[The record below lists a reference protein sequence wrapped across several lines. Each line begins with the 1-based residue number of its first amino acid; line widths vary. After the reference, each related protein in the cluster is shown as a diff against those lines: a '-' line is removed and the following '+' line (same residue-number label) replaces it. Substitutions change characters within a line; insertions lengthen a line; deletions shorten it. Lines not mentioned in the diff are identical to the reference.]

1 MGKRILKSRGE
12 TKNLSGYASTKSKVE
27 KGVEYVVR
35 TKQGKAGG
43 GAFKRQDKA
52 RVGETEKLSFC
63 CSCDIKT
70 KIDSATRA
78 CTSVQILDGLDRER
92 ADFPAVFFIFV
103 TLINV
108 MKYKYQ
114 KMQIGVSLIGQ
125 YTRQESTLGVK

>member
-12 TKNLSGYASTKSKVE
+12 TDKLSGYASTKSKVE

-78 CTSVQILDGLDRER
+78 CTSVQLLDGRER
-92 ADFPAVFFIFV
+92 ERDFHICHEIQFD
-103 TLINV
+103 
-108 MKYKYQ
+108 KYKYQ
-114 KMQIGVSLIGQ
+114 RMKIGVS
-125 YTRQESTLGVK
+125 